1 MLLFAVHGFY
11 VCRSFEVIDAGMMG
25 NAVWSGVRLRQV
37 LLRMFPWL
45 GDIDAEHLRRFHVHF
60 KSKDGWVGL
69 FLHTLLV
76 VVMTHLPVSVP
87 ATHHRRRCRV
97 CWTQLVTHCWRLA

>member
-1 MLLFAVHGFY
+1 
-11 VCRSFEVIDAGMMG
+11 MMG

-69 FLHTLLV
+69 FLHPLLV
-76 VVMTHLPVSVP
+76 VVITLTHLLCP
-87 ATHHRRRCRV
+87 C
-97 CWTQLVTHCWRLA
+97 QLRIIDAAVACAGPNL